1 MLNSVR
7 YGLLTSGLLFGAMAH
22 AAPAGD
28 LPLMPWPAQV
38 ERPQSPGA
46 LVVNNA
52 LTLNVTG
59 DVPGDAGAAGASALP
74 ARPAG
79 RYNRKWRRLPRR
91 QLTWWWPKKCRRFLV
106 LTVMKATS

>member
-7 YGLLTSGLLFGAMAH
+7 NGLLTSGLLFGAMAH

-59 DVPGDAGAAGASALP
+59 AP
-74 ARPAG
+74 ACSCS
-79 RYNRKWRRLPRR
+79 L
-91 QLTWWWPKKCRRFLV
+91 Q
-106 LTVMKATS
+106 